1 MLQSKTRAASAGRAL
16 RLTTRQIAVLRL
28 LAEGKSN
35 EEIGRALGVAANTIK
50 FHIASLMQKFDAD
63 NRVRL
68 AVVASRLLA

>member
-1 MLQSKTRAASAGRAL
+1 MQSKTRAASAGRAL

>member
-1 MLQSKTRAASAGRAL
+1 LQSKTRAASAGRAL

>member
-1 MLQSKTRAASAGRAL
+1 MHSKTRAASAGRAL

>member
-1 MLQSKTRAASAGRAL
+1 LQSKTRAASAGRAL

-35 EEIGRALGVAANTIK
+35 EEIGRALGAAANTIK